1 MKKFFN
7 LYICLL
13 VLVVFS
19 GCHRE
24 PEPPRTD
31 VVIISEIIEP
41 YYNSAKLTCELSSN
55 FTIEYVRACLS
66 LTPDFSQIHS
76 TTLLTEIPEGVYTGE
91 ITGLEEYTT
100 YYVRYQISNI
110 WSKHL
115 AEQTSDFQTFSRD
128 MPIVLTKNVFDIS
141 YTNAKIMGE
150 IKTDGGSPIL
160 EYGVCYSR
168 STTPTVQDNKLA
180 YGSGLGNF
188 MAYLE
193 SLEEGTTYF
202 VRTYA
207 VNANGTYYGKC
218 LQFTTYAR
226 TFHEGIEYV
235 DLGLSVKWA
244 TCNVGAE
251 SPSQTGDYFAFG
263 EVEPKTNYTWDTYK
277 WCTSENNTLIAL
289 TKYYQS
295 ISGCPINLS
304 VEDDAARAN
313 WGGEWRMPTSSE
325 IHELLEYCT
334 WELTGNGYKVRS
346 TKNGNYIFLPAGGC
360 MNGKSPFKRGEQ
372 GYYWSSAIINDS
384 PKFTLTIYFNLT
396 THCDSQLSREK
407 GALVRPVYPK

>member
-1 MKKFFN
+1 MKKFFK
-7 LYICLL
+7 LYACLL
-13 VLVVFS
+13 VLGIFIA
-19 GCHRE
+19 CDPE
-24 PEPPRTD
+24 PEPPLT
-31 VVIISEIIEP
+31 VATINNETVEP
-41 YYNSAKLTCELSSN
+41 HYKSVKVSCELSSN
-55 FTIEYVRACLS
+55 FTIEYAKACLY
-66 LTPDFSQIHS
+66 LTTDFTEVYSM
-76 TTLLTEIPEGVYTGE
+76 TLLTRTSEGVYEGE
-91 ITGLEEYTT
+91 IDGLKENTT
-100 YYVRYQISNI
+100 YYIRYQIINT
-110 WSKHL
+110 WSSYFL
-115 AEQTSDFQTFSRD
+115 EQVTEFQTYSRD
-128 MPIVLTKNVFDIS
+128 MPIVLTKSVFDVS
-141 YTNAKIMGE
+141 YTTAKLYGE
-150 IKTDGGSPIL
+150 VKTDGGYPIL
-160 EYGVCYSR
+160 ERGFCCSK
-168 STTPTVQDNKLA
+168 SDKPTTQDNKMVH
-180 YGSGLGNF
+180 GSGLGTF
-188 MAYLE
+188 LGYLAD
-193 SLEEGTTYF
+193 LEEGATYF
-202 VRTYA
+202 VRAYA
-207 VNANGTYYGKC
+207 VNETGTYYGKSV
-218 LQFTTYAR
+218 QFTTFAR
-226 TFHEGIEYV
+226 TFHERHEYV

-251 SPSQTGDYFAFG
+251 SPSMMGDYFAFG

-396 THCDSQLSREK
+396 THCDSRLSREK

>member
-1 MKKFFN
+1 MKKYFD
-7 LYICLL
+7 LYVCLF
-13 VLVVFS
+13 VLIAFL
-19 GCHRE
+19 GCTPE
-24 PEPPRTD
+24 PEPPHTV
-31 VVIISEIIEP
+31 VVINSEIIEP
-41 YYNSAKLTCELSSN
+41 YYNSAQLTCELNSN
-55 FTIEYVRACLS
+55 FTIDYVRACLS
-66 LTPDFSQIHS
+66 LTPDFAEIHS
-76 TTLLTEIPEGVYTGE
+76 TTLLTEVAEGVYIGE
-91 ITGLEEYTT
+91 IKGLEEYTT

-110 WSKHL
+110 WSKYL
-115 AEQTSDFQTFSRD
+115 AEQTSEFQTFSRD
-128 MPIVLTKNVFDIS
+128 MPIVLTKSIIDIS
-141 YTNAKIMGE
+141 YTSAKIMGE

-168 STTPTVQDNKLA
+168 STNPTVQDNKLA

-188 MAYLE
+188 IAYLE
-193 SLEEGTTYF
+193 SLEEGATYF

-207 VNANGTYYGKC
+207 VNANGTYYGRC

-226 TFHEGIEYV
+226 TFHEGYEYV

-251 SPSQTGDYFAFG
+251 SPSQMGYYFAFG

-289 TKYYQS
+289 TKYYKS
-295 ISGCPINLS
+295 ITGSPIKLS

-325 IHELLEYCT
+325 IDELLKYCT
-334 WELTGNGYKVRS
+334 WELTSNGYKVRS
-346 TKNGNYIFLPAGGC
+346 SKNGNYIFLPAGGC
-360 MNGKSPFKRGEQ
+360 MNGTSPFKLGEH
-372 GYYWSSAIINDS
+372 GYYWSSGIVNDS
-384 PKFTLTIYFNLT
+384 PKLTHVIYFNT
-396 THCDSQLSREK
+396 DSHYSSQLSREK

>member
-1 MKKFFN
+1 MKKYFD
-7 LYICLL
+7 LYVCLF
-13 VLVVFS
+13 VLIAFL
-19 GCHRE
+19 GCTPE
-24 PEPPRTD
+24 PEPPHTV
-31 VVIISEIIEP
+31 VVINSEIIEP
-41 YYNSAKLTCELSSN
+41 YYNSAQLTCELNSN
-55 FTIEYVRACLS
+55 FTIDYVKACLS
-66 LTPDFSQIHS
+66 LTPDFAEIHS
-76 TTLLTEIPEGVYTGE
+76 TTLLTEVAEGVYSGE
-91 ITGLEEYTT
+91 IKGLEEYTT

-110 WSKHL
+110 WSKYL

-128 MPIVLTKNVFDIS
+128 MPIVLTKSIIDIS
-141 YTNAKIMGE
+141 YTSAKIMGE

-168 STTPTVQDNKLA
+168 STNPTVQDNKLA

-188 MAYLE
+188 IAYLE
-193 SLEEGTTYF
+193 SLEEGATYF

-207 VNANGTYYGKC
+207 VNANGTYYGRC

-226 TFHEGIEYV
+226 TFHEGYEYV

-251 SPSQTGDYFAFG
+251 SPSQMGDYFAFG

-289 TKYYQS
+289 TKYYKS
-295 ISGCPINLS
+295 ITGSPIKLS

-325 IHELLEYCT
+325 IDELHKYCT
-334 WELTGNGYKVRS
+334 WELTSNGYKVRS
-346 TKNGNYIFLPAGGC
+346 SKNGNYIFLPAGGC
-360 MNGKSPFKRGEQ
+360 MNGTSPFKLGEH
-372 GYYWSSAIINDS
+372 GYYWSSGIVNDS
-384 PKFTLTIYFNLT
+384 PKLTHVIYFNT
-396 THCDSQLSREK
+396 DSHYSSQLSREK